1 MSRTGPISAESKNGT
16 MYWASIIFRILF
28 RIVDILYI
36 YIPSFVIIYYDNV
49 RVNGRAQ
56 RVYLI
61 NFYRSNIFYRYCYIH
76 VDLIPN
82 NPPYTACRVA
92 SLHWPGPQPF
102 TSSALQVSCPNGETC
117 TNSTSPCPN
126 RDTFTN
132 STDCATPWTS
142 QLFICK
148 WCEV

>member
-1 MSRTGPISAESKNGT
+1 MTTYGSTGGRSGYISL
-16 MYWASIIFRILF
+16 IFI
-28 RIVDILYI
+28 D
-36 YIPSFVIIYYDNV
+36 
-49 RVNGRAQ
+49 
-56 RVYLI
+56 
-61 NFYRSNIFYRYCYIH
+61 IH

-148 WCEV
+148 

>member
-1 MSRTGPISAESKNGT
+1 MVAIRTLVGCKYRHALR
-16 MYWASIIFRILF
+16 A
-28 RIVDILYI
+28 
-36 YIPSFVIIYYDNV
+36 NV
-49 RVNGRAQ
+49 FGRACFFPYGAWSGPVRTTSALSRLQ
-56 RVYLI
+56 KMLLGANRVYLI

-148 WCEV
+148 